1 MGEDPRQIR
10 REIEETRGRMTETV
24 EAIGYRADV
33 KTRTKDAIVDR
44 KDAVMEKASGIV
56 DRVVGAAPDVH
67 MPSKPDVS
75 MPDFVP
81 DRDQVRAG
89 AKKAVS
95 VAQSNP
101 IGLGLG
107 AVAVGFL
114 AGMVLPSTRVEDER
128 LGDLSDQLKEQAKQA
143 GQEAMST
150 ARRSRRT
157 PRSPPRRPCR
167 RAASSTASS
176 SRTRSATASTSCART
191 SSATARGAVS
201 LADAA
206 PRATRRRPPT
216 SRRRSCRTGAVG
228 VERVAGDDADAVP
241 AEPLVEPFGGVAGDG
256 VEDEQRP
263 ALRARLRLD
272 ALHQAPRDPA
282 PACRAVDEQLR
293 DVAAMRL
300 VRRQRERRPGRCRR
314 ARRPRM
320 RRAAAGCPRSTPA
333 AKPSNAARASSC
345 ENGAM

>member
-143 GQEAMST
+143 GQEAMQHGKEI
-150 ARRSRRT
+150 AQ
-157 PRSPPRRPCR
+157 
-167 RAASSTASS
+167 
-176 SRTRSATASTSCART
+176 
-191 SSATARGAVS
+191 
-201 LADAA
+201 DAA
-206 PRATRRRPPT
+206 QSAQETVQE
-216 SRRRSCRTGAVG
+216 SGQQHG
-228 VERVAGDDADAVP
+228 EQFADS
-241 AEPLVEPFGGVAGDG
+241 
-256 VEDEQRP
+256 
-263 ALRARLRLD
+263 LRD
-272 ALHQAPRDPA
+272 S
-282 PACRAVDEQLR
+282 VDELR
-293 DVAAMRL
+293 
-300 VRRQRERRPGRCRR
+300 
-314 ARRPRM
+314 
-320 RRAAAGCPRSTPA
+320 
-333 AKPSNAARASSC
+333 SN
-345 ENGAM
+345 E